1 MEEYPLIADLA
12 LILIAAGC
20 TSIVCKITK
29 LPVIVGYLLAGL
41 LAGPKVSLLP
51 TVTDN
56 ASIHTWSEI
65 GVIFLLFALGLEFN
79 FKSLLKVG
87 KTGAITAC
95 AILFAVML
103 AAFGLGAILNWSL
116 TQSIFMGGMLAI
128 SSTMVAVKAFEE
140 LKLKGEPF
148 THIVYGVEVVEDIV
162 AILLMV
168 ILPMLAL
175 SQSESL
181 AQEVTKSIMR
191 VVFFMSIWFLGGI
204 FIVPTIL
211 RKLKKYLNDELL
223 LIIAL
228 ALCLGMVMLADHSG
242 LSTALG
248 AFVIGAILGT
258 TPEAHHIEGL
268 MRPIKNLFGAIFFV
282 SVGMMA
288 DPSVIL
294 DHWGTILLCLSIVIV
309 IQPIAAAAS
318 IMLTGKSISDSVHA
332 GLSFGNIGE
341 FSFIIA
347 NLGIAHHI
355 LADYLYP
362 VVIVVCVIT
371 TITMPNM
378 LKLADP
384 ITNKLTAV
392 LPKSL
397 ATRGETEAQTA
408 QPKSPNRRSVLIKQ
422 FLFETF
428 ILSVLT
434 IGIIALFVGFIE
446 PFAVPRLE
454 ALLSTPTQSLT
465 TTWPALANALLIQEN
480 TSFKISQFIV
490 YATMM
495 VCMIPFLSALII
507 RKSNMQRAFF
517 VVLLKGGQNHLLFIL
532 RTVRIFLVAAFI
544 VYVITNHFPFNWI
557 LKLCMAAVMF
567 SATFF
572 FKGAFSNYLRLERQ
586 FLFNYNEVEL
596 AEQEASR
603 DRSADEL
610 GSLTDIREGA
620 WLSENLSVAHLR
632 VDEDTPFLNKTLREL
647 NLRAELELFII
658 RIEHGDEALNI
669 PAGDTV
675 IHLDDTIYIVGKAD
689 ALRALTRAP
698 FNISKN
704 KLYIESMSRFTKNL
718 DDRKLDEAPLRCL
731 TIPIGPESGFANKT
745 LRESGIGVKNKC
757 LVIGIEIGERVE
769 MSPKADTTFTPGCL
783 VWVVGEP
790 SALSHLLEANIA

>member
-586 FLFNYNEVEL
+586 FLFNYNEIEL

-745 LRESGIGVKNKC
+745 LRESGIGVKSKC

>member
-745 LRESGIGVKNKC
+745 LRESGIGVKSKC

-783 VWVVGEP
+783 VCVVGEP

>member
-745 LRESGIGVKNKC
+745 LRESGIGVKSKC

>member
-544 VYVITNHFPFNWI
+544 AYVITNHFPFNWI

-596 AEQEASR
+596 AEQEANR

-718 DDRKLDEAPLRCL
+718 DDRRLDEAPLRCL

-745 LRESGIGVKNKC
+745 LRESGIGVKSKC

-769 MSPKADTTFTPGCL
+769 MSPKADTAFTPGCL

>member
-544 VYVITNHFPFNWI
+544 AYVITNHFPFNWI

-596 AEQEASR
+596 AEQEANR

-745 LRESGIGVKNKC
+745 LRESGIGVKSKC

>member
-12 LILIAAGC
+12 LILIVAGC
-20 TSIVCKITK
+20 TSIVCKLTK

-95 AILFAVML
+95 AILFAVLL
-103 AAFGLGAILNWSL
+103 ASFGLGAILDWSL

-211 RKLKKYLNDELL
+211 RKLKNYLNDELL

-258 TPEAHHIEGL
+258 TPEAHRIEGL

-309 IQPIAAAAS
+309 IQPIVAAAS
-318 IMLTGKSISDSVHA
+318 IMLTGKSISDSVHV

-384 ITNKLTAV
+384 ITKKLTAV
-392 LPKSL
+392 LPKS
-397 ATRGETEAQTA
+397 RGERDETEAQTA
-408 QPKSPNRRSVLIKQ
+408 QPKSPNRRSVLVRQ

-434 IGIIALFVGFIE
+434 IGIIAFFVGFID

-465 TTWPALANALLIQEN
+465 STWPTLAQALLIQEN

-490 YATMM
+490 YVTMM

-544 VYVITNHFPFNWI
+544 AYVITNHFPFNWI

-596 AEQEASR
+596 AEQEANR

-745 LRESGIGVKNKC
+745 LRESGIGVKSKC

-783 VWVVGEP
+783 VWVVAQP

>member
-532 RTVRIFLVAAFI
+532 RTVRIVLVAAFI

-586 FLFNYNEVEL
+586 FLFNYNEIEL

-745 LRESGIGVKNKC
+745 LRESGIGVKSKC

>member
-397 ATRGETEAQTA
+397 ATRGETEAQAA

-557 LKLCMAAVMF
+557 LKLCMATVMF

-745 LRESGIGVKNKC
+745 LRESGIGVKSKC

-769 MSPKADTTFTPGCL
+769 MSPKADTIFTPGCL